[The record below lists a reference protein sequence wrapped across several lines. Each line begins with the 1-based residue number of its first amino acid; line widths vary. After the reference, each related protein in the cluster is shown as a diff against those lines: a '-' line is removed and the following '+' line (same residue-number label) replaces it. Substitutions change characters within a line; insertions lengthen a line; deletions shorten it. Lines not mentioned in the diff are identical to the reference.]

1 MMLRYD
7 GSSEISIFKDKYDSI
22 VDNEII
28 PMLEKVNDERS
39 SSYYIWGIIIAIPVS
54 IAFVYIAYLCFSAGD
69 WLDAL
74 FLIGTAFV
82 IPAISAIALE
92 NYLLKKFEMKLK
104 TPILPLLLKAIPD
117 FYWQKT
123 PVITKKEIEE
133 ILIFPRAKECAK
145 SFDDNFLGKFK
156 GIPFVV
162 GECFYEFHSRHSN
175 PFYFKGI
182 ILKIKMN
189 KSFSG
194 HTVVV
199 PNKRSVSLNLNEGV
213 GYFDYYSDLKHSDLE
228 QVKLEDVVFNSK
240 YVVYSTDQV
249 EARYL
254 LTPTFMEK
262 LKNFEK
268 AFLASEIYCVFYKD
282 YIYLAPNSGIDLF
295 NFFQNSD
302 DLLIDTSQFE
312 IFFSQLEA
320 ILDLISFFA
329 LDTKLGL

>member
-1 MMLRYD
+1 MLRYD
-7 GSSEISIFKDKYDSI
+7 GSSEISKFKDKYDSI

-28 PMLEKVNDERS
+28 PMLEKVNDERGFK
-39 SSYYIWGIIIAIPVS
+39 YCIWGIIIALPIS
-54 IAFVYIAYLCFSAGD
+54 IALGYLAYLCFSVGD
-69 WLDAL
+69 WMNSF
-74 FLIGTAFV
+74 FLIC
-82 IPAISAIALE
+82 PAIIVPGISAIALE

-104 TPILPLLLKAIPD
+104 TPILPILLKAIPD

-123 PVITKKEIEE
+123 PVISEKEIEE
-133 ILIFPRAKECAK
+133 ILIFPKAKSCEK

-162 GECFYEFHSRHSN
+162 GECSYEFRSRHSI
-175 PFYFKGI
+175 PFYYRGI

-199 PNKRSVSLNLNEGV
+199 PNKRSTSLDLSEGV
-213 GYFDYYSDLKHSDLE
+213 VYFDYYSDLKHSDLE
-228 QVKLEDVVFNSK
+228 QVKLEDVVFNNK
-240 YVVYSTDQV
+240 YMVYTTDQI

-295 NFFQNSD
+295 NLFQNSD
-302 DLLIDTSQFE
+302 DLLTDKTQFE